1 MGGTYRSAR
10 LPIAR
15 TREEKDRGDFEDC
28 GLSYGFLPFIIAEED
43 VCSEIRMLENAIDVA
58 SCDEQFHER
67 TNAEI
72 ARNRALDF
80 INEFGWLLRRNHL
93 ISISQES
100 KFSPKIFTLTRF
112 RWLMSFAM
120 NREWSAVVKKLLDIL
135 FSGTVDA
142 GKKSPMELALAE
154 NLLHS
159 AVQMKSKALVE
170 FLLRYVPN
178 RTSKDTDPERF
189 LFRPDMFGPSGIT
202 PLHIAASTADAENIL
217 DALTDDPGQVLLASS
232 FR

>member
-1 MGGTYRSAR
+1 
-10 LPIAR
+10 
-15 TREEKDRGDFEDC
+15 
-28 GLSYGFLPFIIAEED
+28 
-43 VCSEIRMLENAIDVA
+43 
-58 SCDEQFHER
+58 
-67 TNAEI
+67 
-72 ARNRALDF
+72 
-80 INEFGWLLRRNHL
+80 
-93 ISISQES
+93 
-100 KFSPKIFTLTRF
+100 
-112 RWLMSFAM
+112 M

-217 DALTDDPGQVLLASS
+217 DALTDDPGQFHLIHLRFKCSAEIDYATPTFLVL
-232 FR
+232 